1 MAKYEEK
8 VGTLPEETTLLA
20 AASDSETGLMLEL
33 AKFNDMMENAFEE
46 NAPHKMCQY
55 IYELSN
61 AFARFYHENKI
72 IAEEDKERQKSWI
85 SLICLT
91 KGVLEVCVDL
101 LGMEAPDRM

>member
-1 MAKYEEK
+1 MAPVTE
-8 VGTLPEETTLLA
+8 
-20 AASDSETGLMLEL
+20 SETGLMLEL
-33 AKFNDMMENAFEE
+33 AKFNDMMESAFEE

-72 IAEEDKERQKSWI
+72 IAEEDKARQASWI
-85 SLICLT
+85 SLITLT
-91 KGVLEVCVDL
+91 KNVLETCVDL